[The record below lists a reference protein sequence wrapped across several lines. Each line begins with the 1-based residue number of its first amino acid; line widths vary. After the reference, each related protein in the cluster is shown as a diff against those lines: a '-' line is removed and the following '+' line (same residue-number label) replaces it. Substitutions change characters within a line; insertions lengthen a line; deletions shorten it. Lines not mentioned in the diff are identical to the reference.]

1 MHHHHHDPELSTT
14 QSASSSS
21 CDGDALHN
29 ITSEEGQGESSCD
42 DHSARNSSILSRRHD
57 VVLCPSDTGT
67 ARFVSRRGANTA
79 ANDRSSYFSKDVE
92 QEQEYFQQILG
103 SSSFGWTDEKHSSYL
118 DSMEADFLGS
128 VMFGGNAHADQEASS
143 DLCDSA
149 SSQQVKSSKEFKVCQ
164 NGRWRPKSLNASP
177 YVGPIA
183 QVAVVVKNPWIKR
196 FRSSSKP
203 RVSPTLFLEDPLVQ
217 VAMNSRRR

>member
-21 CDGDALHN
+21 CCDGDALHN

-42 DHSARNSSILSRRHD
+42 DHSARNSSMLSRRHD

-67 ARFVSRRGANTA
+67 ARFISSCA
-79 ANDRSSYFSKDVE
+79 ANDRYSYFSKDIE

-103 SSSFGWTDEKHSSYL
+103 SSSYGWTDEKHSSYL
-118 DSMEADFLGS
+118 DSMEADFLKS
-128 VMFGGNAHADQEASS
+128 VMFGGNAQADEEASS
-143 DLCDSA
+143 DVSDSA

-164 NGRWRPKSLNASP
+164 NGRWRPMILNASP
-177 YVGPIA
+177 YVGPLA
-183 QVAVVVKNPWIKR
+183 QVAVAVKNPWIKR
-196 FRSSSKP
+196 FQSSSNP
-203 RVSPTLFLEDPLVQ
+203 RVSPTLLLEDPLLQ
-217 VAMNSRRR
+217 EAMNSRRR